1 VLDYFRLSI
10 EVITSIL
17 FELCN
22 VKAFGDIE
30 YVRIL
35 KDKSSGQPKGLAY
48 VKYFKASHAAMAFE
62 NCDPR

>member
-1 VLDYFRLSI
+1 MI
-10 EVITSIL
+10 PSIL